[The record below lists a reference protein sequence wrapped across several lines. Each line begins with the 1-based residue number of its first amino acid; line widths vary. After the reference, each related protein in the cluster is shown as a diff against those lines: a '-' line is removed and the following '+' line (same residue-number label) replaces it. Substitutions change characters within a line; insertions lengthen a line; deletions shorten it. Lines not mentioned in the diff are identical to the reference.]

1 MKNPLMVTLE
11 AECHTY
17 EDALEL
23 QSMLTDFITNEKLA
37 GEHISY
43 AEIDYVEPEKFNV
56 KQKKIDNIEAK
67 FNQWG
72 FQSYDFPFSC
82 VGKLVN

>member
-1 MKNPLMVTLE
+1 MVTLE

-56 KQKKIDNIEAK
+56 KQKKIVDE
-67 FNQWG
+67 
-72 FQSYDFPFSC
+72 FQYEQYNR
-82 VGKLVN
+82 LVTA